1 MVRATAG
8 AELCATASHTH
19 PKPSDCVKAVD
30 RTYKGDVDLSDKVV
44 VGEPIQKSSL
54 QWSVPYNVKDE
65 AGNAAITVWRD
76 VVVQEVDLASVE
88 NLIRAEVAREQE
100 ASQQQAI
107 LKAIREERAKW
118 DREQASNNP
127 NRRSG
132 SSSSSKTCPA
142 CPLCDCPNTP
152 ETTKESCTQYCEHVS
167 KSCSLSDES
176 IVYSLL
182 FWLEDYL
189 SPSLVPAIILVAL
202 GFLGFLVLRFVVTTL
217 YNPRS
222 YQDQSYSSSSSSS
235 PYVSRLND
243 EMILRSPQP
252 GEMRSPAPPP
262 RQSLMSMGN
271 IGNNNGNGNAS
282 FLSPSGS
289 QQQQQ
294 QPGFGSPSFPQSN
307 NNGGTPRSNHRPAEP
322 MYDESI
328 YMSPPLITP
337 SKTGDGVRRRN
348 L

>member
-8 AELCATASHTH
+8 AELCATSSNTN

-30 RTYKGDVDLSDKVV
+30 RTYKGDVDLSDRVV
-44 VGEPIQKSSL
+44 VGEPIQKAPL

-65 AGNAAITVWRD
+65 AGNAAVTVWRD

-88 NLIRAEVAREQE
+88 SLIRAEVTREQE
-100 ASQQQAI
+100 AAQQ
-107 LKAIREERAKW
+107 KAIQKAVREERTKW
-118 DREQASNNP
+118 DREQANN
-127 NRRSG
+127 NRNKR
-132 SSSSSKTCPA
+132 SSSTKTCPA
-142 CPLCDCPNTP
+142 CPPCDCPDTP
-152 ETTKESCTQYCEHVS
+152 ETTRESCSQYCENIS

-176 IVYSLL
+176 FVYTLL

-189 SPSLVPAIILVAL
+189 SPSLVPALILCAL
-202 GFLGFLVLRFVVTTL
+202 ICFALVGVRIALTTI
-217 YNPRS
+217 YNPRT
-222 YQDQSYSSSSSSS
+222 YQNHSYSPSYG
-235 PYVSRLND
+235 PMND

-252 GEMRSPAPPP
+252 VMGSSPAPPL
-262 RQSLMSMGN
+262 RQSLTTMGN
-271 IGNNNGNGNAS
+271 ISTTSGNAS
-282 FLSPSGS
+282 FLSPPGT
-289 QQQQQ
+289 Q
-294 QPGFGSPSFPQSN
+294 QPSFASPSFPSSN
-307 NNGGTPRSNHRPAEP
+307 GAPRDRPAEP